1 MKKSNPTPPQRP
13 VGAWEL
19 EDFYRSL
26 RGCVRDLE
34 RAWERGEL
42 GRLIEREGERSD
54 WHPPVVASYRRLLRR
69 PALRPVA
76 YRERGISTLLDQARR
91 ELFETPHLFEARV
104 ADFSNHR
111 DNEPPGILEARE
123 FGRLDAIAAKSPRG
137 EVLLRLDQ
145 VIAVRTW
152 GIGFTFDDPETSDQ
166 LTTAVAHSV
175 VNELAYALVGLEKV
189 QHRLQGRTLSPD
201 LHVIPPAEGRLFEQL
216 VTDVLNEHYL
226 LARHAPLYEDFFEK
240 TDLRLHVRGLVR
252 RRGARA
258 QVTRIADA
266 EQHAAKLAQI
276 NNRAEFVILSPRSL
290 AQALQSPGTYG
301 LAREDVAL
309 FWQLF
314 PTQPTTEDE
323 LADAIRGLMLAA
335 ISRPTAGPRGP
346 MTAVP
351 EPLRLLIQSY
361 ASVEATRATELLRA
375 RLANGGE
382 STYS

>member
-1 MKKSNPTPPQRP
+1 M
-13 VGAWEL
+13 
-19 EDFYRSL
+19 
-26 RGCVRDLE
+26 RDLE

-42 GRLIEREGERSD
+42 GRLLEREGDRSD

-69 PALRPVA
+69 PTLQPVA
-76 YRERGISTLLDQARR
+76 YRERGISTLLEQARR

-104 ADFSNHR
+104 AGFSRGR
-111 DNEPPGILEARE
+111 DEPPGTLETRE
-123 FGRLDAIAAKSPRG
+123 FGRLDAIAARSPRG

-216 VTDVLNEHYL
+216 VTDILNEHYL

-276 NNRAEFVILSPRSL
+276 NNRDEFVILSPRSL
-290 AQALQSPGTYG
+290 AEALETPSTYG
-301 LAREDVAL
+301 LSREDVAL

-314 PTQPTTEDE
+314 PTQPTTDDE
-323 LADAIRGLMLAA
+323 LSSAIRALMLAA
-335 ISRPTAGPRGP
+335 IERPTAGPRGP

-361 ASVEATRATELLRA
+361 ASAEATRATDRLRI
-375 RLANGGE
+375 RLAAPDR
-382 STYS
+382 